1 MFYEDIFKEFNKRKI
16 KYLVVGGLAVNLHG
30 IPRMTQ
36 DMDIIVNMGE
46 DNLKK
51 ILEGLEALRYKPRLP
66 VKPASLLDPKVRA
79 EWMQSKNLKA
89 FTFVH
94 TENPAQE
101 VDILLVSPLNFDDAY
116 ARKTVKH
123 AGDIVINL
131 VNISDLIEMKEGIG
145 RTTDAYDVKMLKTLR
160 RMENNK

>member
-1 MFYEDIFKEFNKRKI
+1 MFYEEIFKEFSKRKI

-51 ILEGLEALRYKPRLP
+51 ILEGLEALGYKPRLP
-66 VKPASLLDPKVRA
+66 VKPASLLDPKVRS
-79 EWMQSKNLKA
+79 EWIQSRNLKA

-94 TENPAQE
+94 KGNPAQE

-123 AGDIVINL
+123 AGDININL
-131 VNISDLIEMKEGIG
+131 VNISDLILMKEGLG
-145 RTTDAYDVKMLKTLR
+145 RTTDDYDVKMLRTLR
-160 RMENNK
+160 RMEKNK